1 MWQVPAVQGNWPVM
15 VTSQILISLYHY
27 SRALLANTQLPT
39 LSRTHTHTHSLSFIH
54 TRACNT
60 HSFILSLCVAFMGG
74 GGGERTSQIKI
85 TSTTSDRLLNL
96 FLGYILIL
104 VGKTLEITS

>member
-39 LSRTHTHTHSLSFIH
+39 LSRTHTHTHTLSLSYIH
-54 TRACNT
+54 VHAT
-60 HSFILSLCVAFMGG
+60 HTLLFCHSVLHLWGG
-74 GGGERTSQIKI
+74 GGGENQSNKK
-85 TSTTSDRLLNL
+85 
-96 FLGYILIL
+96 YIYYMIHL
-104 VGKTLEITS
+104 TDC